1 MMRAEQIKA
10 KADRLKKIYQTGDL
24 FEICGNMGIEVHKSP
39 MGTQE
44 GSCKGFFTTYL
55 RQKVITLNSDIS
67 EANQRIILAH
77 ELGHAMLHANAG
89 ISTFHDFAV
98 FNSCNMNEKE
108 ANVFAAEFLIGDNI
122 LFEMVEEGQDFFKV
136 ASELKVPPEMLDF
149 KLRLLQ
155 KEGHHV
161 VAPYIAKSDFLKR
174 DIEKALN

>member
-1 MMRAEQIKA
+1 MRAEQIKA
-10 KADRLKKIYQTGDL
+10 KADRLKKIYQTDDL
-24 FEICGNMGIEVHKSP
+24 FEICGNMDIEVHKSP

-55 RQKVITLNSDIS
+55 RQKMITLNSDIS

-108 ANVFAAEFLIGDNI
+108 ANVFAAEFLIDDK
-122 LFEMVEEGQDFFKV
+122 MVLEAIKEGRDFYTM
-136 ASELKVPPEMLDF
+136 ASELCVPPEMLDF
-149 KLRLLQ
+149 KLRIMQ
-155 KEGHHV
+155 KQGHPI

-174 DIEKALN
+174 DLEKVLN